1 MKIALNILAVVVC
14 LLSGSSALARGDDER
29 GNGNG
34 NGNGNA
40 YGHEKKSGY
49 GAPEPITMLAVALGA
64 GTVGL
69 AAWRARRKRS

>member
-1 MKIALNILAVVVC
+1 MKIALKILAVVVC

-29 GNGNG
+29 GNG

>member
-1 MKIALNILAVVVC
+1 MKIALKILAVVVC
-14 LLSGSSALARGDDER
+14 LLSGSFALARGDDER
-29 GNGNG
+29 GNG